1 MTMKNLMKI
10 SVLGLLVV
18 FLFTSCA
25 KQPTQ
30 QIDEAKA
37 AIDAVVKA
45 GGDIYA
51 KDELKKLNDDYNAA
65 MDEVNAQAKKL
76 FKKYGKAK
84 EMLAKVKADAESV
97 AQLIPARKEEA
108 KNNALTALNEAKAA
122 FETAKAL
129 LDKAPKGKGTKADIE
144 ILKSALPGLE
154 AQLAEVQASID
165 REDYFGAR
173 DKAVSI
179 KEKANAISE
188 QVNAA
193 IEKVKGRR

>member
-1 MTMKNLMKI
+1 MKNLMKI

-18 FLFTSCA
+18 FFFTSCA
-25 KQPTQ
+25 QQPTQ

-37 AIDAVVKA
+37 AIDTVVKA

-51 KDELKKLNDDYNAA
+51 KDELKKLNDDFNAA
-65 MDEVNAQAKKL
+65 MDEVNAQSKKL

-84 EMLAKVKADAESV
+84 EMLAKVNADADSV

-108 KNNALTALNEAKAA
+108 KNNAIAAYDEAKAA
-122 FETAKAL
+122 FEAAKAIL
-129 LDKAPKGKGTKADIE
+129 EKAPKGKGTKADIE
-144 ILKSALPGLE
+144 AMKSDLAGLE
-154 AQLAEVQASID
+154 AQLAEVQAAID
-165 REDYFGAR
+165 SEDYLGAL

-193 IEKVKGRR
+193 IEKVRGR

>member
-1 MTMKNLMKI
+1 MKI

-65 MDEVNAQAKKL
+65 MDEVNAQSKKL

-84 EMLAKVKADAESV
+84 EMLAKVKADADSV

-108 KNNALTALNEAKAA
+108 KNNAINALNEAKTA
-122 FETAKAL
+122 FENAKAL

-144 ILKSALPGLE
+144 AMKSDLAGLE

>member
-1 MTMKNLMKI
+1 MKNLMKI

-65 MDEVNAQAKKL
+65 MDEVNAQSKKL

-84 EMLAKVKADAESV
+84 EMLAKVKTDAESV

-108 KNNALTALNEAKAA
+108 KNNAINALNEAKTA

-144 ILKSALPGLE
+144 AMKSDLAGLE

-165 REDYFGAR
+165 REDYFGAH

-179 KEKANAISE
+179 KEKASAISE

>member
-1 MTMKNLMKI
+1 MKNLMKI

-65 MDEVNAQAKKL
+65 MDEVNAQSKKL

-84 EMLAKVKADAESV
+84 EMLAKVKADADSV

-108 KNNALTALNEAKAA
+108 KNNAIAAYDEAKAA
-122 FETAKAL
+122 FEAAKAI

-144 ILKSALPGLE
+144 AMKSDLAGLE
-154 AQLAEVQASID
+154 AQLAEVQAAID

-193 IEKVKGRR
+193 IEKVRGR

>member
-1 MTMKNLMKI
+1 MKNLMKI

-65 MDEVNAQAKKL
+65 MDEVNAQSKKL

-144 ILKSALPGLE
+144 AMKSDLAGLE

-193 IEKVKGRR
+193 IEKVRGR

>member
-1 MTMKNLMKI
+1 MKNLMKI

-144 ILKSALPGLE
+144 AMKSDLAGLE

-179 KEKANAISE
+179 KEKANVISE